1 MILLKSFSLLD
12 NFKMDKRYLALIAAF
27 LATSIYGINHTVA
40 KEVMPIYIG
49 SSGFIMLRLLGA
61 TSIFWLISLFKPN
74 EKIESKDFIKI
85 VFASILGM
93 CTNMLAFFR
102 GLELSTPINSGV
114 IITLSPVLV
123 LVLSYFFLK
132 ERVTLKKI
140 IGIFI
145 GFSGAIFL
153 ILNSSKIG
161 INAPNIPLG
170 NSLFLLNASAY
181 AGYLVVVKP
190 LTKKYNIFTL
200 MKWLFLVGLILSAPI
215 TYNQFIEVNWSDL
228 PWFAIWR
235 MIYVVIGTTFLTY
248 LFNIYA
254 LKTLSPTTVG
264 SFIYLQPIITIIFA
278 LITGNDKLDSTK
290 IISCILVFIGVY
302 LVSMKNKN
310 A

>member
-1 MILLKSFSLLD
+1 
-12 NFKMDKRYLALIAAF
+12 MDKRYIAIIAAF
-27 LATSIYGINHTVA
+27 LATCIYGINHTIA

-61 TSIFWLISLFKPN
+61 TLIFWIISLFTQN
-74 EKIESKDFIKI
+74 EKIESNDFLKI

-123 LVLSYFFLK
+123 LILSYFFLK
-132 ERVTLKKI
+132 ERVTITKI
-140 IGIFI
+140 VGILI
-145 GFSGAIFL
+145 GFSGAVFL
-153 ILNSSKIG
+153 ILNSNKVG

-170 NSLFLLNASAY
+170 NSFFLLNASAY
-181 AGYLVVVKP
+181 AGYLIVVKP

-200 MKWLFLVGLILSAPI
+200 MKWLFLVGLFLSTPL
-215 TYNQFIEVNWSDL
+215 TYNQFIEVNWSEL

-254 LKTLSPTTVG
+254 LNTLSPTTVG

-278 LITGNDKLDSTK
+278 LITGNDTLDTTK
-290 IISCILVFIGVY
+290 ILSCLLVFIGVY
-302 LVSMKNKN
+302 MVSFKNKD